1 MLYQHIAPIYKELIE
16 YLHENIQEQRKT
28 YQTTSYDQISN
39 IDIVQSLNKNKK
51 LVNKFK
57 FSLVPRDIGFNSK
70 DRDFLQCSFLQCSIF
85 TEKYTI
91 TLEINHNSHMELK
104 SIYIKELNQE
114 NFVYAINKNFSMI
127 TASVEQY
134 ALGISTF
141 YNNGDSH
148 FVLMPKFND
157 ILIDYNK
164 PNHNDLS
171 YNEKEKRIE
180 FQYDYLNQDQKDMLS
195 IVLDHSYNIQPDI
208 NIIFTADLKPSYNED
223 LSYIKKLWSKSF
235 KRFN

>member
-1 MLYQHIAPIYKELIE
+1 MLYQHIAPIYKELIQH
-16 YLHENIQEQRKT
+16 LDQNIQEQRKNYPT
-28 YQTTSYDQISN
+28 SSYDQISN
-39 IDIVQSLNKNKK
+39 GDIVKALNKNKK
-51 LVNKFK
+51 FANKISFAI
-57 FSLVPRDIGFNSK
+57 VPRQGGINSK
-70 DRDFLQCSFLQCSIF
+70 SHDFLACSILN
-85 TEKYTI
+85 EKYTI
-91 TLEINHNSHMELK
+91 TLEINHESHMEIE
-104 SIYIKELNQE
+104 SIYIKKSNQDEL
-114 NFVYAINKNFSMI
+114 VYTINRNFSMI